1 MATARV
7 DSLECPNCLH
17 RHGVKD
23 SCFLGVLLAV
33 VHFRREG
40 LTPEQVK
47 TVYEKIDV
55 DRLWERFGGPAADY
69 IERLLDE

>member
-1 MATARV
+1 
-7 DSLECPNCLH
+7 
-17 RHGVKD
+17 
-23 SCFLGVLLAV
+23 VLLAV

-55 DRLWERFGGPAADY
+55 DQLWERFGGPAADY